1 MAAINRDVTEEMLQ
15 DIYNA
20 IIAIQ
25 KEKGRKEQDAAL
37 TARDI
42 TYAVFRGLFTYESVI
57 KSIVGTAGK
66 VFAH

>member
-1 MAAINRDVTEEMLQ
+1 MSVINHNITEEQLTDM
-15 DIYNA
+15 YNA

-37 TARDI
+37 TANDI
-42 TYAVFRGLFTYESVI
+42 TYAVFRGLFTYDSVI
-57 KSIVGTAGK
+57 KSIVGNAGK

>member
-1 MAAINRDVTEEMLQ
+1 MAAINKDITEEQLK

-25 KEKGRKEQDAAL
+25 KEKGRREAEAAL

-57 KSIVGTAGK
+57 KSIVGNAGK

>member
-1 MAAINRDVTEEMLQ
+1 MAAINKDITEEMLK

-25 KEKGRKEQDAAL
+25 KEKGRKESEAVL

-42 TYAVFRGLFTYESVI
+42 TYAVFRGLFTYDSII
-57 KSIVGTAGK
+57 KSIVNNAGK